1 MNHYLQY
8 CKPSLSAALT
18 SIGLDK
24 VYHRAEGQ
32 YLYYSNS
39 QGVEQ
44 QVLDLLGGYGAVLF
58 GHNDPEFRQQ
68 AVGLLQANTPF
79 HHQFSIRSGAGAL
92 AEKLQPLLRKETGWS
107 EPFRC
112 AFTSTGAE
120 SVEIAIKHS
129 EMSRGQKLELL
140 SNQSDRAL
148 EQLGLAFEENAML
161 SLSLTEAQAML
172 YPELATA
179 SCDKVL
185 AYVRKH
191 NASVLQQPPVF
202 IALEHAFHGKLT
214 TSIQLTHGLMYRQ
227 PFRRL
232 GLRTEF
238 VSIAQLDTLTHGDTS
253 WLDQPSLLLPKKTKK
268 GLVLEDVAIPTVA
281 AVLVEPVQGEGG
293 VHALT
298 EADAKV
304 LHRVRDTLGCPLIAD
319 EVQSGS
325 GRCGSFLAGSL
336 IGLKPDYVVLS
347 KALGAGL
354 SKLGVVAIRSGQY
367 ADGFDI
373 LQSSTFAEDEMSCQ
387 LAAAYLDRLME
398 DDGRALSTVRDLGEV
413 LFEALKGLHQS
424 YPDVIKDIRGKG
436 LLLGIEFQSQDNAPA
451 HLIRTSA
458 YQGALGY
465 LLTGYLLNEHGIRV
479 APPASAGNVIRIEPT
494 ILLTQQQIDEL
505 INALE
510 RMCLALRYQDTGY
523 LMHFLVHDEPHPTKE
538 PKDFRP
544 WYGSLGIEQQ
554 YSQPADSKVA
564 FVNHLISSDWLRQV
578 DASLQHWTDGQCDE
592 LVRRFAFDKRVAPF
606 APVRMKSSQGQT
618 VDFILYPINSTS
630 QQISEQLENNQL
642 EPLRAAIDERLA
654 AAKADGC
661 RHAGLGMFTS
671 IVMNNGKA
679 AQTAGISLTTGN
691 ALTIAM
697 AHEALLNA
705 AQDRGHPIV
714 SAAVIGAAGN
724 IGSVYS
730 LLVAEHCQQLTLVGS
745 GRQGS
750 VKRLQKVA
758 YQIYQA
764 EWESLQNPSQPA
776 AGIASALQPHQEI
789 IANWLNQMPDKTAGE
804 AIFDWCQ
811 QHLSVAPVL
820 ISTDVGAIDQAD
832 TVICASN
839 ASDAFI
845 DIGMIQQSAIVCDIA
860 VPHNLS
866 DSVLGARPDIRCI
879 RGGIVQTPHNESL
892 DPRVRAYLS
901 EGQVYAC
908 MAETIVL
915 GMEQYPTH
923 YSYGN
928 LTKEQVK
935 WIALRAREHG
945 MKLGKVKVSESM

>member
-8 CKPSLSAALT
+8 CKPSLSSALS

-24 VYHRAEGQ
+24 TYHRAEGQ
-32 YLYYSNS
+32 YLYYSDS
-39 QGVEQ
+39 QGNEKA
-44 QVLDLLGGYGAVLF
+44 VLDLLGGYGAVLL
-58 GHNDPEFRQQ
+58 GHNDPALKKQ
-68 AVGLLQANTPF
+68 AIELLQADIPM
-79 HHQFSIRSGAGAL
+79 HHQFSIRSGAGVL
-92 AEKLQPLLRKETGWS
+92 AEKLQPILRNETGWQ
-107 EPFRC
+107 EAFRC

-129 EMSRGQKLELL
+129 EMNRGHKLDLL
-140 SNQSDRAL
+140 SQQSERAL
-148 EQLGLAFEENAML
+148 DQIMRAWREDPAL
-161 SLSLTEAQAML
+161 SLSLSEAQEQSH
-172 YPELATA
+172 PELAA
-179 SCDKVL
+179 DCNDIVFN
-185 AYVRKH
+185 YIREH
-191 NASVLQQPPVF
+191 NALLLQQQPVF
-202 IALEHAFHGKLT
+202 IALNHAFHGKLT
-214 TSIQLTHGLMYRQ
+214 TSIQLTHGEMYRQ

-238 VSIAQLDTLTHGDTS
+238 VSIPQLAALCHGDAP
-253 WLDQPSLLLPKKTKK
+253 WLEQPMLLLPKKTKQ
-268 GLVLEDVAIPTVA
+268 GWVIEEVAAPIVA

-293 VHALT
+293 VYALT
-298 EADAKV
+298 EADAKI
-304 LHRVRDTLGCPLIAD
+304 LHRVRDILDCPLIAD

-325 GRCGSFLAGSL
+325 GRCGSFLAGSQ
-336 IGLKPDYVVLS
+336 IGLKPDYVALS

-367 ADGFDI
+367 VDGFDI

-387 LAAAYLDRLME
+387 LAAAYLDRLAE
-398 DDGRALSTVRDLGEV
+398 GEGRVLSTVRALGET
-413 LFEALKGLHQS
+413 LFSALKGLHQA

-436 LLLGIEFQSQDNAPA
+436 LLLGIEFQPQDNAAA

-465 LLTGYLLNEHGIRV
+465 LLTGHLLNEYGIRV
-479 APPASAGNVIRIEPT
+479 APPASAGSVIRIEPT
-494 ILLTQQQIDEL
+494 ILLTQQHIDEL
-505 INALE
+505 MYALD
-510 RMCLALRYQDTGY
+510 RVCLALRYQDTGY
-523 LMHFLVHDEPHPTKE
+523 LVHFLAHDEPHPTRE
-538 PKDFRP
+538 PQDFRS
-544 WYGSLGIEQQ
+544 WYASLGLDVD

-578 DASLQHWTDGQCDE
+578 DASLKHWTDEQCDE

-606 APVRMKSSQGQT
+606 APVRVRSAKGQS
-618 VDFILYPINSTS
+618 VDFVLYPINATS
-630 QQISEQLENNQL
+630 QQISEQLEDNQL

-661 RHAGLGMFTS
+661 SHAGLGMFTS

-697 AHEALLNA
+697 AHEALLKAA
-705 AQDRGHPIV
+705 AQRGSPQR

-730 LLVAEHCQQLTLVGS
+730 LLAAEHWQQLILVGS

-758 YQIYQA
+758 YQVYQA
-764 EWESLQNPSQPA
+764 EWESLLATELPA
-776 AGIASALQPHQEI
+776 TGIAAVLQRYTDAIRIRLQ
-789 IANWLNQMPDKTAGE
+789 AMPDKVVGE
-804 AIFDWCQ
+804 VIFDWCQ
-811 QHLSVAPVL
+811 QHITDAPVL
-820 ISTDVGAIDQAD
+820 ISTDLAVISQAD

-845 DIGMIQQSAIVCDIA
+845 DISTIQQNAIVCDIA

-866 DSVLGARPDIRCI
+866 DSALAARPDIRCI
-879 RGGIVQTPHNESL
+879 RGGIVQTPNNESL
-892 DPRVRAYLS
+892 DPRVRAYLA
-901 EGQVYAC
+901 EGQIYAC
-908 MAETIVL
+908 MAETVVL

-928 LTKEQVK
+928 LTKAQVK
-935 WIALRAREHG
+935 WIAQRAREHG
-945 MKLGKVKVSESM
+945 MKLGTVKVTESM